1 MGNMTWTDDGKY
13 SGRLWTE
20 GKLYTQKWENMKL
33 WTEGRLGGYEQKLY
47 QWTRRHCR
55 EATNRERHTTYNNA
69 MGNITRLQKAGMEI

>member
-47 QWTRRHCR
+47 
-55 EATNRERHTTYNNA
+55 
-69 MGNITRLQKAGMEI
+69 

>member
-33 WTEGRLGGYEQKLY
+33 WTEAGWEAMNRNYTSGQGGIVGRLR
-47 QWTRRHCR
+47 TAICR
-55 EATNRERHTTYNNA
+55 N
-69 MGNITRLQKAGMEI
+69 MGKAYYI